1 MALIG
6 IRKPTVGLCDV
17 GDYITLKYSTDNQ
30 DTVGTF
36 SYVDDLEAEQE
47 LYVRRYTKENIYNI
61 YGTSAYYGGDNRYG
75 YVYTSSNLPKGTFNA
90 VCVKTLDNDVKVF
103 FPDRILQRYISYN
116 TAESAGLIDG
126 TYQIHGKK
134 LFGTAQIMSYVEIM
148 ELLPIFEKISTD
160 YRYDLGVPALAH
172 GLGGGYYDSLVSFN
186 STDGYYDGFDCLE
199 MTRDAHYND
208 NGVKIVRYIA
218 DYERY
223 YNDTYLYVGSE
234 YGSIEIAIPRYWPS
248 DYLSQNH
255 YSSLVAC
262 ITNSSIRPL
271 LYLSNNLNA
280 LYDADASIYG
290 IKKGAR

>member
-6 IRKPTVGLCDV
+6 SLKQTVGQCDV
-17 GDYITLKYSTDNQ
+17 GDYITLKYSTNKE

-36 SYVDDLEAEQE
+36 SYVDDLEEEQE
-47 LYVRRYTKENIYNI
+47 LYVHRYTKQIMCNKSDYIIGQDDRGYIYK
-61 YGTSAYYGGDNRYG
+61 
-75 YVYTSSNLPKGTFNA
+75 SSNIPKGTFNA
-90 VCVKTLDNDVKVF
+90 VCVKKLDNGIRVF

-126 TYQIHGKK
+126 TYQIHDKRIS
-134 LFGTAQIMSYVEIM
+134 GTAQIMSYDEIM
-148 ELLPIFEKISTD
+148 ELLPIFEEISTD
-160 YRYDLGVPALAH
+160 YRYDLGVPALGH
-172 GLGGGYYDSLVSFN
+172 SLGGGCSDSLVSFN
-186 STDGYYDGFDCLE
+186 SFDGHYSGYDCLE

-208 NGVKIVRYIA
+208 DGVKIVRYIA

-234 YGSIEIAIPRYWPS
+234 FGGVKIAIPRYWETNF
-248 DYLSQNH
+248 LSHNF
-255 YSSLVAC
+255 YSRTVAC

-271 LYLSNNLNA
+271 LYLSGNNI
-280 LYDADASIYG
+280 LYDDANNIYG

>member
-6 IRKPTVGLCDV
+6 SLKQAVGQCDV

-30 DTVGTF
+30 DTIGTF

-47 LYVRRYTKENIYNI
+47 LYVHRYTKENIYNI
-61 YGTSAYYGGDNRYG
+61 YGSSSLLAGDSYYYG
-75 YVYTSSNLPKGTFNA
+75 YVYNPSNLPKGTFNA
-90 VCVKTLDNDVKVF
+90 VCVKNLDNDTKVF

-134 LFGTAQIMSYVEIM
+134 LSGTAQIMSYDEIM
-148 ELLPIFEKISTD
+148 ELLPILEEISTD
-160 YRYDLGVPALAH
+160 YRYDLGVPALGH
-172 GLGGGYYDSLVSFN
+172 GLGGGYYDYLVSFN
-186 STDGYYDGFDCLE
+186 TADGYYTGIDCLE

-208 NGVKIVRYIA
+208 SGVKIARYIA

-234 YGSIEIAIPRYWPS
+234 RGSVAIRIPRYWAT
-248 DYLSQNH
+248 DYLSQSH

-262 ITNSSIRPL
+262 VTNSAIRPL
-271 LYLSNNLNA
+271 LYLSSNLNA
-280 LYDADASIYG
+280 LYDANASIYG
-290 IKKGAR
+290 IVK

>member
-6 IRKPTVGLCDV
+6 SLKQTVGQCDV

-36 SYVDDLEAEQE
+36 SYVEDLEAEQE
-47 LYVRRYTKENIYNI
+47 LYVRRYTKENIYNR
-61 YGTSAYYGGDNRYG
+61 YGSSAYIVGDSRYG
-75 YVYTSSNLPKGTFNA
+75 YIYTSSNLPKGTFNA
-90 VCVKTLDNDVKVF
+90 VCVKKLDNDVKVF

-126 TYQIHGKK
+126 TYQIYDKK
-134 LFGTAQIMSYVEIM
+134 LSGTAQIMSYDEIM
-148 ELLPIFEKISTD
+148 ELLPIFNEISTD
-160 YRYDLGVPALAH
+160 YRYDLGVPALGH

-186 STDGYYDGFDCLE
+186 SGDGSYSGIDCLE

-208 NGVKIVRYIA
+208 SGVKIARYIA

-234 YGSIEIAIPRYWPS
+234 RGSVAIRIPRYWAT

-262 ITNSSIRPL
+262 VTNSAIRPL
-271 LYLSNNLNA
+271 LYLSSNLNA

-290 IKKGAR
+290 IVK